1 MSTEITINR
10 PVVRADALGMSTKQV
25 RKTAIQVLRAARRE
39 AHGPYSTGRLSSSLR
54 LRYTFTQNSVTAII
68 YSPLDHAGMAEGGT
82 PRHLIVPRRPGGKL
96 RFYWRKTA
104 MTHFFGRVNHP
115 GYPGKGYLR
124 RSLRYHATRNGFR
137 VITSDYAE

>member
-1 MSTEITINR
+1 MPAKIVVNR
-10 PVVRADALGMSTKQV
+10 PVVRADAMGMSTKQV
-25 RKTAIQVLRAARRE
+25 RKTAIPILRAAQRE

-54 LRYTFTQNSVTAII
+54 LRYTYTRDSVTAVI

-82 PRHLIVPRRPGGKL
+82 RRHPIMPRRPGGKL

-104 MTHFFGRVNHP
+104 MIHYFAHVDHP

-124 RSLRYHATRNGFR
+124 RPLRYYATRNGFR